1 MKRKN
6 LKSVLFL
13 FGITSLSINANTV
26 KNIKNINEDKNS
38 PNKNIEAISSV
49 KKEQKQLQPSN
60 KTAEGYNLNF
70 DVNNNYKTETV
81 KVNGKNITYRA

>member
-49 KKEQKQLQPSN
+49 KKNRSSYNQLI
-60 KTAEGYNLNF
+60 KLM
-70 DVNNNYKTETV
+70 
-81 KVNGKNITYRA
+81 KVII

>member
-49 KKEQKQLQPSN
+49 KKNRSSYNQLI
-60 KTAEGYNLNF
+60 KLM
-70 DVNNNYKTETV
+70 
-81 KVNGKNITYRA
+81 KVIIWILM

>member
-26 KNIKNINEDKNS
+26 KNINGDKNS

-49 KKEQKQLQPSN
+49 KKEQK
-60 KTAEGYNLNF
+60 
-70 DVNNNYKTETV
+70 
-81 KVNGKNITYRA
+81 

>member
-49 KKEQKQLQPSN
+49 KKEQK
-60 KTAEGYNLNF
+60 
-70 DVNNNYKTETV
+70 
-81 KVNGKNITYRA
+81 